1 MNKLLKKV
9 LTSKATRNTAAMIA
23 LVVTVAPASPWAQ

>member
-9 LTSKATRNTAAMIA
+9 LTSKKARNAAAMIA
-23 LVVTVAPASPWAQ
+23 LVITVAPTAPWQQ

>member
-1 MNKLLKKV
+1 MNKLFKKV

-23 LVVTVAPASPWAQ
+23 LVITVAPTAPWQQ